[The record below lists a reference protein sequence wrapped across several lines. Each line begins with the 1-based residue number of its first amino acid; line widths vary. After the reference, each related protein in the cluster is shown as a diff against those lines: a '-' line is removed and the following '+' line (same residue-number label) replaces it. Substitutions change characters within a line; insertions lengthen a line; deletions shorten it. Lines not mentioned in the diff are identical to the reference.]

1 MNKFIR
7 QNLIMLKK
15 IIGLFFLPLALI
27 ANAQPERADSAIASI
42 MNEFSVTGI
51 SLAVVKNHKIIYNQ
65 SFGYQ
70 NISESKPL
78 ANNHLFRIAS
88 ISKSFS
94 ATAIMQLVEQRKIS
108 LDDDVSNLI
117 GFRVRHPK
125 FPDKIITLRLL
136 LSHRSSLNDRQG
148 YFNLDVLDPSTS
160 NDWAKCYND
169 YAPGEKYQ
177 YCNLNFNILGT
188 IIERVSGKRFD
199 QYIKHHI
206 LDPLGIYG
214 GYCVDSLDKSR
225 FAIIYEYRVDSA
237 KFVESAGAYAPRSE
251 EIRNY
256 KMGRST
262 PIFSP
267 TGGMKISSQGLATY
281 MIMHS
286 RFGKYKRGR
295 IISKKS
301 ARLMQTPLSDEDGY
315 GLAIMN
321 TDKLTPGVKLTGH
334 TGSAYGLNSAM
345 FFNPKKKFGFV
356 VICSGSKTGYKDG
369 FPTIHSKTIQ
379 HLYDAFINIK

>member
-1 MNKFIR
+1 MNKFIQ

-160 NDWAKCYND
+160 NYWAKCYND

-214 GYCVDSLDKSR
+214 GYCVDSLD
-225 FAIIYEYRVDSA
+225 
-237 KFVESAGAYAPRSE
+237 
-251 EIRNY
+251 
-256 KMGRST
+256 
-262 PIFSP
+262 
-267 TGGMKISSQGLATY
+267 
-281 MIMHS
+281 
-286 RFGKYKRGR
+286 
-295 IISKKS
+295 
-301 ARLMQTPLSDEDGY
+301 
-315 GLAIMN
+315 
-321 TDKLTPGVKLTGH
+321 
-334 TGSAYGLNSAM
+334 
-345 FFNPKKKFGFV
+345 
-356 VICSGSKTGYKDG
+356 
-369 FPTIHSKTIQ
+369 
-379 HLYDAFINIK
+379 

>member
-1 MNKFIR
+1 
-7 QNLIMLKK
+7 MLKK
-15 IIGLFFLPLALI
+15 LFWLLFLPLTLV
-27 ANAQPERADSAIASI
+27 ANAQSEKADAAIASI
-42 MNEFSVTGI
+42 MNEFSVTGL
-51 SLAVVKNHKIIYNQ
+51 SVAVVKKNKIIYSK

-70 NISESKPL
+70 NKETKKPL
-78 ANNHLFRIAS
+78 SSDHLFRIAS

-94 ATAIMQLVEQRKIS
+94 ATAIMQLVEKGKIS
-108 LDDDVSNLI
+108 LDDDVSDLV

-125 FPDKIITLRLL
+125 YPDKIITLRLL

-188 IIERVSGKRFD
+188 IIERVSEERFD

-206 LDPLGIYG
+206 LDPLGIDG
-214 GYCVDSLDKSR
+214 GYCIDSLDKAR
-225 FAIIYEYRVDSA
+225 FVTLYEYRTDSA
-237 KFVESAGAYAPRSE
+237 KFIESSGAYAPRSE

-267 TGGMKISSQGLATY
+267 TGGMKISAPGLATY

-286 RFGKYKRGR
+286 RYGKYKGGR
-295 IISKKS
+295 IIGKKS
-301 ARLMQTPLSDEDGY
+301 ARLMQTPLSNEEGY

-321 TDKLTPGVKLTGH
+321 TNKLIPGVKLTGH
-334 TGSAYGLNSAM
+334 TGGAYGLNSAM
-345 FFNPKKKFGFV
+345 FFNAKKKFGFV
-356 VICSGSKTGYKDG
+356 VICSGSRTGYKDG
-369 FPTIHSKTIQ
+369 FPAIHSKTIQ
-379 HLYDAFINIK
+379 SLYSLLIN